1 MKIAIGC
8 DHAGPE
14 LKAEILA
21 HLDEKG
27 VEYTDFGIQAGE
39 KVDYPGKGSLRESGF
54 GRIRNGNTHMRNWY
68 WNVNERKQDKGNKS
82 GLLFGLFLC

>member
-27 VEYTDFGIQAGE
+27 VEYTDFGIGQKTATKILNETG
-39 KVDYPGKGSLRESGF
+39 
-54 GRIRNGNTHMRNWY
+54 
-68 WNVNERKQDKGNKS
+68 VNP
-82 GLLFGLFLC
+82 

>member
-27 VEYTDFGIQAGE
+27 VDTLILVFRQ
-39 KVDYPGKGSLRESGF
+39 
-54 GRIRNGNTHMRNWY
+54 
-68 WNVNERKQDKGNKS
+68 ERK
-82 GLLFGLFLC
+82 